1 MFIIKQDNIEVSEGK
16 DFNWDQIKD
25 NIEGVYLLH
34 PLLNI
39 TIGLHQCK
47 RYAFYCEGLAMLN
60 NVSMPRVAENLW
72 GEKDGLYIHLRLC
85 GNGDIMSETVKDKP
99 DINDNVW
106 RLGI

>member
-1 MFIIKQDNIEVSEGK
+1 MFIIKQDNTEIAEGK
-16 DFNWDQIKD
+16 DFNWDNVKD
-25 NIEGVYLLH
+25 KIEGVYLLH

-47 RYAFYCEGLAMLN
+47 RYAFYCEDLAMLN
-60 NVSMPRVAENLW
+60 NVSIPRVAENLW

-85 GNGDIMSETVKDKP
+85 GNGSIISEQVKEKP

-106 RLGI
+106 RLGV